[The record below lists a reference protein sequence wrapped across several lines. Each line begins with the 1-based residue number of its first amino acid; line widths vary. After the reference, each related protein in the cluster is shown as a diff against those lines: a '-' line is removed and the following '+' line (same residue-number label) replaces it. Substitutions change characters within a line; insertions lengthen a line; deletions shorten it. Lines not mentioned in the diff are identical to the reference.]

1 MKAQLLRRS
10 SNLIGHHRNS
20 HVTIKHFHIRK
31 LALLLYNHRIQFLYI
46 QEHIPQ
52 RPSSC
57 CFSSVGSM
65 EASQALQRCAR
76 YALQQSTRRPLP
88 TWTSHTLLRPQLQCA
103 NSQLPRRNFSSTSA
117 QNDSGRP
124 SLQDLLRDF
133 KKDLRSGQAANE
145 RLDSLMGNPIST
157 PRSRSPSNL
166 GAFEDTLGA
175 GDRSRSGTD
184 SELSLSSFVA
194 SLNQD
199 QLDPYAD
206 INLRLKPSLGRT
218 VRVVSGDPSRAFRML
233 ERRCQENKIRM
244 DEIEQRFHVR
254 RGQRKKLLRMKRW
267 RALFREGF
275 IAECDKVRRMRK
287 QGW

>member
-1 MKAQLLRRS
+1 L
-10 SNLIGHHRNS
+10 
-20 HVTIKHFHIRK
+20 
-31 LALLLYNHRIQFLYI
+31 
-46 QEHIPQ
+46 
-52 RPSSC
+52 
-57 CFSSVGSM
+57 
-65 EASQALQRCAR
+65 
-76 YALQQSTRRPLP
+76 
-88 TWTSHTLLRPQLQCA
+88 TSHTLRPELQCTSSKL
-103 NSQLPRRNFSSTSA
+103 SQRPFSSTTK

-124 SLQDLLRDF
+124 SLQELLRDF
-133 KKDLRSGQAANE
+133 KKDLRSGQPANE
-145 RLDSLMGNPIST
+145 RLDSLIGNNIT
-157 PRSRSPSNL
+157 NPRSRSPSNL

-175 GDRSRSGTD
+175 GSRNGSRPGAD

-233 ERRCQENKIRM
+233 ERRCQENKIKH